1 MRKGGIPIEEGRPT
15 RPIRTD
21 HLGRRC
27 YRLILTEGMNRQIR
41 RMCSSFGYRVTSL
54 KRIRI
59 MNISLGNLKEGEYRE
74 LTDEETAQLK
84 ALAGMKE

>member
-1 MRKGGIPIEEGRPT
+1 MSDGVRLEE
-15 RPIRTD
+15 
-21 HLGRRC
+21 LGRTTRKC
-27 YRLILTEGMNRQIR
+27 KVSKIDEYRFNIILTEGMNRQIR
-41 RMCSSFGYRVTSL
+41 RMCSAFGYNVTAL

-84 ALAGMKE
+84 ALAGLKE